1 MTHFSSTGDLSFPP
15 DFLRNSSCPPLQ
27 WVGVAYHSYFIV
39 IIPSHLHNQ
48 SVEIRNVP
56 KEDCFSCKI
65 YVTGQVYS
73 KSVVSQQERG
83 LDFHGRRRRHPH
95 SVSDHKPLKTAQELE
110 KAEER
115 KKLHITAGTAKATH
129 RLEAATARTNGES
142 FTTILQP
149 PTGLMTDGGKYNY
162 KCCWIA
168 LHCNCIWVERA
179 SGIFGKPCTSQ
190 TTELKDINEITELLS
205 WE

>member
-149 PTGLMTDGGKYNY
+149 PTGLTTDEGKYNY
-162 KCCWIA
+162 KYYWIE
-168 LHCNCIWVERA
+168 LHCICIWV
-179 SGIFGKPCTSQ
+179 GKA
-190 TTELKDINEITELLS
+190 
-205 WE
+205 